1 MLGILTTPPYCNQA
15 YSHSTAISQDST
27 EATLNHTVMVLKQT
41 TFCNPNDLLNML
53 LKSGNY
59 IMEYPA
65 YQNMCLP
72 LRFKITETVLVCQ

>member
-1 MLGILTTPPYCNQA
+1 
-15 YSHSTAISQDST
+15 
-27 EATLNHTVMVLKQT
+27 MVLKQT
-41 TFCNPNDLLNML
+41 SFCNPNDLLNML

-72 LRFKITETVLVCQ
+72 LRFKNNETVLVSQQ